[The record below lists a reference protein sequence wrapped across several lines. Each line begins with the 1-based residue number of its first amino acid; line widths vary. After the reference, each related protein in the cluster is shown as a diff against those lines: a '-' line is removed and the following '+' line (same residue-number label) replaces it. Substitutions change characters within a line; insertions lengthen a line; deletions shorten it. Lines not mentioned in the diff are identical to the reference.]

1 MGGDTIVQA
10 VTYFA
15 LHGVLVYDISHFS
28 ISDWAVRYVLISV
41 ISL

>member
-10 VTYFA
+10 VNYFA
-15 LHGVLVYDISHFS
+15 LHGVLVYDVTRFS
-28 ISDWAVRYVLISV
+28 VSDWAVRYVLISV